1 MNTLVVLSGCQ
12 WYSQITTG
20 SIKDGMLALS
30 RYAFNGD
37 TSNYDPIIIVLYL
50 RRVPVGR
57 KQRKI
62 FYTAI
67 AEALSPL
74 SSDQL

>member
-50 RRVPVGR
+50 RRGR
-57 KQRKI
+57 KETEEYILHGNRRSIKSVI
-62 FYTAI
+62 I
-67 AEALSPL
+67 
-74 SSDQL
+74 